1 MKKNFSNAA
10 EELITGIQSTGED
23 NKRSAGAQEIKGYLR
38 YVEPRDQRMH
48 VLLSKSLSDRLS
60 KEAAK
65 RKMSKNGLL
74 NEILENYFAAK

>member
-48 VLLSKSLSDRLS
+48 V
-60 KEAAK
+60 
-65 RKMSKNGLL
+65 
-74 NEILENYFAAK
+74 I